1 MKVLLYTVFK
11 ELATADFV
19 VRALCTIEIPRSREQ
34 NRQWPFENELAGSRT
49 REASN

>member
-11 ELATADFV
+11 ELATAGFV
-19 VRALCTIEIPRSREQ
+19 EAKNDE
-34 NRQWPFENELAGSRT
+34 WPFENELAGSRT